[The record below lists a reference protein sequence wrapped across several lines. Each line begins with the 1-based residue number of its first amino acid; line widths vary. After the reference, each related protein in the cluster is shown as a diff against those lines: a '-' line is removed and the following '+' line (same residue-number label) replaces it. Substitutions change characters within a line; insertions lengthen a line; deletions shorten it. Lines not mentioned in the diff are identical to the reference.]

1 MAGRTWNGS
10 KKKRRF
16 LDSKWQW
23 FFRYRHDR
31 IIFGSVRV
39 NVRLVSDKERL
50 VTRNLSSVGLGTR
63 VSSLSLDLNRD
74 SDRRLSPN
82 SASSDPGH
90 DTSRALVKVKSLL
103 SDLQPLEPR
112 IRTTTPFPTLWLS
125 IRYRSSPVERIL
137 AEGRNAVIVHFV
149 RGNGRKFQRVFLL
162 VTCTKRRYLYYLD
175 ALGDPKICISV

>member
-112 IRTTTPFPTLWLS
+112 IWTTTPFPTLWLS

-149 RGNGRKFQRVFLL
+149 EEMEGNFNAYFSWSRVRNDD
-162 VTCTKRRYLYYLD
+162 TCIT
-175 ALGDPKICISV
+175 